1 MKNILIV
8 EDEAKILELLKVFL
22 IKEGYIVFK
31 AWDGEKL

>member
-31 AWDGEKL
+31 A